1 MTHNLFSVPIFFIVF
16 RETLEASIIIATLL
30 GLVEQLVY
38 SSFHTLEGQVQSSEE
53 DEKKESVVI
62 SSPEVSDLDERLRRR
77 RFLRKMRFQ
86 ECHTLRLRHIA
97 CH

>member
-1 MTHNLFSVPIFFIVF
+1 MTHNIFSVPIFFIVF

-38 SSFHTLEGQVQSSEE
+38 STFHTVDGQTTSQE
-53 DEKKESVVI
+53 DEKKESPEI
-62 SSPEVSDLDERLRRR
+62 LSSEVSGVEESQRKRRL
-77 RFLRKMRFQ
+77 LRKMRFQ
-86 ECHTLRLRHIA
+86 ECHTLHLQHIA

>member
-38 SSFHTLEGQVQSSEE
+38 SSFHSLEGQIQSSE
-53 DEKKESVVI
+53 DEKKESVVM
-62 SSPEVSDLDERLRRR
+62 SSPEVSDVDERLRKR

>member
-1 MTHNLFSVPIFFIVF
+1 
-16 RETLEASIIIATLL
+16 L
-30 GLVEQLVY
+30 G
-38 SSFHTLEGQVQSSEE
+38 GQIQSSEE
-53 DEKKESVVI
+53 DEKKDSVVI
-62 SSPEVSDLDERLRRR
+62 SSPEVSDVDERLRKR